1 MIASTEF
8 ILNPRPIRKKMN
20 RHKTSRY
27 IYRQSKPVSVTCR
40 ALTLGVA
47 ILAAVTIAIV
57 AASCSGGA

>member
-1 MIASTEF
+1 
-8 ILNPRPIRKKMN
+8 MN

-27 IYRQSKPVSVTCR
+27 ICRQSKPVSVTCR

-47 ILAAVTIAIV
+47 ILAAVTVAIV